1 MNKLNCCCFFV
12 VVVLCC
18 HDTNIISVVCCL
30 GLRMMMDLINETS
43 ARLRLKPNEQK
54 KSHDLPKTNTI
65 QDIETCYLIYSIKN
79 VALDDVEIT
88 IFCGQRKNKKRQ
100 QRRLHPMEQ
109 IANQSSAL
117 KELVTHIFWLML
129 FQALS

>member
-1 MNKLNCCCFFV
+1 
-12 VVVLCC
+12 
-18 HDTNIISVVCCL
+18 
-30 GLRMMMDLINETS
+30 MDLINETS

-88 IFCGQRKNKKRQ
+88 IFCGQRKNKKKTTETTSPNGTDCESIERAE
-100 QRRLHPMEQ
+100 RTRNTHFLAYAFP
-109 IANQSSAL
+109 SSL
-117 KELVTHIFWLML
+117 IIHDLYHGV
-129 FQALS
+129 